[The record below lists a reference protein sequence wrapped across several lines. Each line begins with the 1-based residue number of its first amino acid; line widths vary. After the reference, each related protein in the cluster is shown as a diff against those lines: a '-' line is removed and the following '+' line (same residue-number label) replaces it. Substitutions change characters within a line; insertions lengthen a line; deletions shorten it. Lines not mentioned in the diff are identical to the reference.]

1 MPKVSRDRRIRL
13 GGLAGVAAA
22 ALLTVTACGGSGSST
37 AGQATTPA
45 AGGSSSAAGSSS
57 ATGQTSA
64 PAATGQDASAFTVL
78 SNAENTTVPGE
89 LKKLAAG
96 ACSTEN
102 AALPLQI
109 QTVPQASLDQKL
121 QLLAGQGALPAM
133 FAAGNAPAT
142 TKTLVQAGDIA
153 NLQDELTKLGVI
165 NDVEPAAVSTIKN
178 LYGGFY
184 VIPDEFNIEGIF
196 YNKKIFTANGIS
208 VPTTW
213 DELTADAAK
222 LQAKGI
228 QPFSASGQQGWPITR
243 LISGYLY
250 RSLGPDALNDIA
262 SGKAKLT
269 DTSYVKAAQAI
280 AGLGAK
286 GYFGKGVES
295 IDYNT
300 AVNTFLTGKA
310 AMLYMG
316 TWVLANISD
325 KTADTVGADN
335 IGFMPFPSVTG
346 GAGDSTQ
353 YPANVGLPFTFG
365 AKTLGPKTE
374 AWLKCIVAN
383 YGAGVLKDYGTY
395 SGFTVS
401 APVSGLSALQT
412 DIQQTM
418 ASSKQSVLWFEAQ
431 FSTQATTVSQQD
443 ASPLVNGSMSPSA
456 FMSAVQAAQS
466 S

>member
-1 MPKVSRDRRIRL
+1 MPTVSRDRRIRL

-22 ALLTVTACGGSGSST
+22 ALLTVTACGGGGSST

-45 AGGSSSAAGSSS
+45 AGGSSTAGSSS
-57 ATGQTSA
+57 ATAQTSA

-102 AALPLQI
+102 AALPLSI

-153 NLQDELTKLGVI
+153 NLQTELTKLGVI
-165 NDVEPAAVSTIKN
+165 NDVEPAVISTIKN

-196 YNKKIFTANGIS
+196 YNKKIFSANGIS

-269 DTSYVKAAQAI
+269 DPAYVKAAQAV
-280 AGLGAK
+280 ADLGAK

-300 AVNTFLTGKA
+300 SVNTFLTGKA

-325 KTADTVGADN
+325 KTADTVGASN

-374 AWLKCIVAN
+374 AWLKCIVQN

-395 SGFTVS
+395 SGFTAGS
-401 APVSGLSALQT
+401 PVSGLSALQT
-412 DIQQTM
+412 SIQQTM

-456 FMSAVQAAQS
+456 FMGAVQAAQS
-466 S
+466 

>member
-13 GGLAGVAAA
+13 GGLACVAAA
-22 ALLTVTACGGSGSST
+22 ALLTVTACGGTGGST
-37 AGQATTPA
+37 AGQTTTPA
-45 AGGSSSAAGSSS
+45 ATGGSTTAS
-57 ATGQTSA
+57 GQTSA
-64 PAATGQDASAFTVL
+64 PAAAGQDGSAFTVL

-142 TKTLVQAGDIA
+142 TKTLVQAGDVA

-165 NDVEPAAVSTIKN
+165 SDVEPAAVSTIKN

-196 YNKKIFTANGIS
+196 YNKKIFSANGIS

-269 DTSYVKAAQAI
+269 DASYVKAAQAV
-280 AGLGAK
+280 ADLGAK

-300 AVNTFLTGKA
+300 SVNTFLTGKA

-325 KTADTVGADN
+325 KSADTVGAGN

-383 YGAGVLKDYGTY
+383 YGSGVLKDYGTY
-395 SGFTVS
+395 SGFTVNT
-401 APVSGLSALQT
+401 PVSGLSALQT
-412 DIQQTM
+412 SIQQTM

-443 ASPLVNGSMSPSA
+443 AAPLVNGSMSPSA